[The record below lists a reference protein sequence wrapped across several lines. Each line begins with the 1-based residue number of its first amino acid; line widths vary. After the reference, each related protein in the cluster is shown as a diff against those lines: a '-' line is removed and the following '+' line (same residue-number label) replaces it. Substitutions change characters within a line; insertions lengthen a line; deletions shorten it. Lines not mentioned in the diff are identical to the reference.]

1 MIRQMKMCDSFFFYY
16 QLFCQQFNQG
26 LGERQKP
33 GIIGFTLWTGWDEK
47 EGVGIWARLTFAN
60 G

>member
-1 MIRQMKMCDSFFFYY
+1 MKMCDSFFFYY